1 MKADQDKFLAA
12 VGSCRLML
20 MKLAGLYA
28 EDQFAQEDLAQ
39 EILLQ
44 AWKAWPNFRGEAKF
58 SNWFYRICLN
68 TILTHRR
75 NQHTKPSTY
84 PLEGLTLP
92 GATTD
97 DQERETLFWAIRQ
110 LGETDRAMI
119 TMHLEGYD
127 NTDMAA
133 VFGISNNHV
142 AVKILRIKRQLTKLI
157 QYEQQRIH
165 R

>member
-1 MKADQDKFLAA
+1 
-12 VGSCRLML
+12 ML

-28 EDQFAQEDLAQ
+28 EDRFGQEDLAQ

-44 AWKAWPNFRGEAKF
+44 AWKAWPKYRGEAKF
-58 SNWFYRICLN
+58 STWFYRICLN
-68 TILTHRR
+68 TILTHQRK
-75 NQHTKPSTY
+75 QY
-84 PLEGLTLP
+84 PRPLVYLREEL
-92 GATTD
+92 AVIAASD
-97 DQERETLFWAIRQ
+97 DSERQALYWAVRQ

-119 TMHLEGYD
+119 IMHLEGYD

-142 AVKILRIKRQLTKLI
+142 AVKILRIKKQLTKLI
-157 QYEQQRIH
+157 QYEQRRIH